1 MYMNKWYLK
10 TSVLSLLLLSL
21 VACGQKPAAQ
31 MESASVAAV
40 APAPMQAK
48 MAGAEYDA
56 SGGEQSLTELS
67 EPVKA
72 ESAVKRYVALRH
84 ALLVET
90 SAEQMQAAFDATT
103 AHCLQLNCQILTAN
117 FNRETLQ
124 NSPSASLS
132 MRIPPRNVEIFLT
145 GLAKSG
151 EVLQHHRESEDKTN
165 AVVDADARIKNL
177 TEFRDNLRTML
188 SDKSAKFKDLIEVQR
203 ELVNTQSELDSIQ
216 SVRKI
221 LALETELVAVN
232 IEFSAK
238 QGITEQGFF
247 SPVAQA
253 FKNAGGNMMDS
264 VASVITFV
272 MVVLPWLLL
281 GIPALMLTRKL
292 WARLK
297 KK

>member
-1 MYMNKWYLK
+1 MNKHLNTW
-10 TSVLSLLLLSL
+10 VLSFLMLSL

-31 MESASVAAV
+31 MESASVADV
-40 APAPMQAK
+40 SPAPIQAK
-48 MAGAEYDA
+48 MAGAEYEA
-56 SGGEQSLTELS
+56 GGGEQSLIEVS
-67 EPVKA
+67 EPVNA
-72 ESAVKRYVALRH
+72 EAAVKRHIALRH
-84 ALLVET
+84 ALVVET
-90 SAEQMQAAFDATT
+90 PAEQMQAAFDATA
-103 AHCLQLNCQILTAN
+103 AHCLQLNCQILMAN

-132 MRIPPRNVEIFLT
+132 VRIPPRSVEIFLT
-145 GLAKSG
+145 GLAKNG

-177 TEFRDNLRTML
+177 TEFRDNLRAML

-253 FKNAGGNMMDS
+253 LKNAGSNMMDS
-264 VASVITFV
+264 VASVITFI
-272 MVVLPWLLL
+272 MVALPWVLL
-281 GIPALMLTRKL
+281 GIPTLLLARKL
-292 WARLK
+292 WARFK